1 MTIKDGYEKLYK
13 GVKSQVDK
21 WSDDEL
27 EAVRRLAE
35 ADTRPT
41 PRSREIIQAIMT
53 EMEQRGK
60 GGLTTGWRKAELSS
74 GYQGNLQGK

>member
-1 MTIKDGYEKLYK
+1 MTAGDGYEKLYK

-35 ADTRPT
+35 ADTKPT
-41 PRSREIIQAIMT
+41 PRSLEIIEAIT
-53 EMEQRGK
+53 SEMEQRGK
-60 GGLTTGWRKAELSS
+60 GAID
-74 GYQGNLQGK
+74 QGMKKG

>member
-1 MTIKDGYEKLYK
+1 MTAQDGYDKLYK

-35 ADTRPT
+35 ADPQPT
-41 PRSREIIQAIMT
+41 PRSLEIIQAIES

-60 GGLTTGWRKAELSS
+60 GELTKR
-74 GYQGNLQGK
+74 

>member
-1 MTIKDGYEKLYK
+1 MTAGDGYEKLYK

-35 ADTRPT
+35 ADTKPT
-41 PRSREIIQAIMT
+41 PRSLEIIEAIMS

-60 GGLTTGWRKAELSS
+60 GAID
-74 GYQGNLQGK
+74 QGMKKG

>member
-1 MTIKDGYEKLYK
+1 MAAGDGYEKLYK

-35 ADTRPT
+35 ADPQPT
-41 PRSREIIQAIMT
+41 PRSLEIIEAIT
-53 EMEQRGK
+53 SEMEQRGK
-60 GGLTTGWRKAELSS
+60 GAID
-74 GYQGNLQGK
+74 QGMKKG

>member
-1 MTIKDGYEKLYK
+1 MTAGDGYGKLYK

-35 ADTRPT
+35 ADTQPT
-41 PRSREIIQAIMT
+41 PRSLEIIEAIT
-53 EMEQRGK
+53 SEMEQRGK
-60 GGLTTGWRKAELSS
+60 GAIDQGMKKA
-74 GYQGNLQGK
+74 

>member
-1 MTIKDGYEKLYK
+1 MAAGDGYEKLYK

-35 ADTRPT
+35 ADTKPT
-41 PRSREIIQAIMT
+41 PRSLEIIEAIMS

-60 GGLTTGWRKAELSS
+60 GAID
-74 GYQGNLQGK
+74 QGMKKG

>member
-1 MTIKDGYEKLYK
+1 MTAKDGYETLYK

-27 EAVRRLAE
+27 EAVCRLAE
-35 ADTRPT
+35 ADTQPT
-41 PRSREIIQAIMT
+41 PRSVEIIQAIKS

-60 GGLTTGWRKAELSS
+60 GELTKGLKKG
-74 GYQGNLQGK
+74 